1 MPGQLLLPVYI
12 AYSYSVEYVLVVS
25 QKVQKIFFVI
35 TTIPQKTGGR
45 GQTVTWR
52 QYFSYSCEGRKP
64 LGLPKSGQEKYG

>member
-1 MPGQLLLPVYI
+1 MVLAYI
-12 AYSYSVEYVLVVS
+12 RECRQAG
-25 QKVQKIFFVI
+25 KRFKIFFVI
-35 TTIPQKTGGR
+35 TTIPQKTGDR